1 MDRSMDQLQQSI
13 ALQKVLE
20 HKINRIFYN
29 EELTLKLAKTL
40 QRKGP
45 AARKLEKIEK
55 LISIIE
61 ICIVNEQYR
70 RAMRMLV
77 ALDIVE
83 KDLIENL

>member
-1 MDRSMDQLQQSI
+1 MDQLQQSI
-13 ALQKVLE
+13 VLQQVLE

-29 EELTLKLAKTL
+29 EELTLKLAMSL
-40 QRKGP
+40 QKKGP
-45 AARKLEKIEK
+45 AAKKIEKIEK

-70 RAMRMLV
+70 RAMRLLV

-83 KDLIENL
+83 KDLMKNL